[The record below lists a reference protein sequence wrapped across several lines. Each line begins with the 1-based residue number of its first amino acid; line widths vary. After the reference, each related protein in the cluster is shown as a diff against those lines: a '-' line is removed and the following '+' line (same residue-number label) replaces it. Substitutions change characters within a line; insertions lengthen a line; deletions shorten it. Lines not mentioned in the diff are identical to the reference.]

1 MLHTE
6 TGWERD
12 RGIVYT
18 PGCTG
23 RKQTSGSYRYPKGI
37 YTALLRS
44 CFNEKG
50 FLKFVCKNDILLQ
63 QLMVTQGRFQDFSP
77 GWSNFCSGCPQLQKY
92 NPFPHSRRY
101 KPFLSVLTK
110 LPVFTYI
117 SFFQGGRSE
126 PFQWVTPRWI
136 QPCNMC
142 LVAGRRFFICID
154 VKHTII
160 SLTLHDCSYECM

>member
-1 MLHTE
+1 
-6 TGWERD
+6 
-12 RGIVYT
+12 VYI

-37 YTALLRS
+37 YTALQRS

-50 FLKFVCKNDILLQ
+50 FLKFVCKYGILLQ

-110 LPVFTYI
+110 LLVFTYI

-126 PFQWVTPRWI
+126 PFQGVTPRWI
-136 QPCNMC
+136 HPCNMC
-142 LVAGRRFFICID
+142 LVAGRRFFICFD

-160 SLTLHDCSYECM
+160 SLTLHDYSYE